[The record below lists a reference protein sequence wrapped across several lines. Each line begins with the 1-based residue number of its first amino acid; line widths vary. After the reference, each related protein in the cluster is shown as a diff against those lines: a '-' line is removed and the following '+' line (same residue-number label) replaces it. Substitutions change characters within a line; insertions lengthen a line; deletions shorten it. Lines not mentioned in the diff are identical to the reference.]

1 MTTLPKV
8 VSVGSAKGPV
18 TVKPYWII
26 YPSTN
31 SAAVA
36 EAVKSPVLLMS
47 TLLLTTVA

>member
-36 EAVKSPVLLMS
+36 EVVKSPVLLITTFS
-47 TLLLTTVA
+47 FTTVA